1 MRYCNFFCARFSD
14 RRILAAILSGLDR
27 SFLNSATSTSA
38 REIDD
43 LMALS
48 LIVMDACHYSSQQD
62 LFITVQ
68 KAHFLQ
74 HGMEPTSERAGIF
87 GRELC
92 VWDVLMA
99 CWLVLTLG
107 AALRST
113 LHGCESLYVGK
124 FHRSAQLEK

>member
-1 MRYCNFFCARFSD
+1 
-14 RRILAAILSGLDR
+14 
-27 SFLNSATSTSA
+27 
-38 REIDD
+38 
-43 LMALS
+43 MALS
-48 LIVMDACHYSSQQD
+48 LIVMDTCRYSSQQE

-68 KAHFLQ
+68 KANFSSAWHGNQRASGRAFLV
-74 HGMEPTSERAGIF
+74 GNC
-87 GRELC
+87 C

-113 LHGCESLYVGK
+113 LHGGESLYVGK